1 MNHAIRLAA
10 VPLLILGACGN
21 EPSGSDAPP
30 APPALG
36 AEIAAGDY
44 AGTYERTDGTPI
56 HIVPRGGGLIV
67 VVTGLAFSLV
77 PTGTDTFDL
86 DGVPER
92 VTFERDAGGT
102 VVAVS
107 DSQGRYPRVGDVPPD
122 LLSQYGDGDA
132 PGYAY
137 TAPTE
142 GEDDLPVGAAG
153 GAGLDEAALAGIG
166 ADLRGDP
173 GYAGVHALLVMRDGI
188 LVHEDYLAGFDA
200 DQPHDLRSATKSII
214 AALVGVAVARGDASL
229 DDRPLAV
236 VAEAAGLPVTD
247 HKASL
252 TLRDLLGMRHGLRCD
267 DWDEASP
274 GNEASIYP
282 QDAWTPAILAIPDDE
297 DARRVSYCSGMP
309 LMVGRYLELQTGQPL
324 PDYAQATLF
333 GPLGIDRSDWK
344 WDFRLEAKE
353 TLHGAQAHLRPR
365 DMLRIGR
372 LYAEDGVAP
381 DGTQVLPEGWVA
393 ETFAATEALGDWR
406 RYARYWWT
414 YEADT
419 PDGPVPVHF
428 ASGIG
433 GQRIAVVPSRN
444 LVIAMTG
451 GSFTEGQG
459 GPRRVIERIVAAS
472 GD

>member
-1 MNHAIRLAA
+1 MKRAILTAALA
-10 VPLLILGACGN
+10 LLASAACGG
-21 EPSGSDAPP
+21 EPTGPQAPP
-30 APPALG
+30 APPSLDADIN
-36 AEIAAGDY
+36 ATDY
-44 AGTYERTDGTPI
+44 VGTYERTDGTPI
-56 HIVPRGGGLIV
+56 YVVSRGGGLIV
-67 VVTGLAFSLV
+67 VVTGNAFALL
-77 PTGTDTFDL
+77 PTGPDAFDL
-86 DGVPER
+86 DGVPET
-92 VTFERDAGGT
+92 VVFERGNDGA

-107 DSQGRYPRVGDVPPD
+107 DSQGRYPRTGDVPSD
-122 LLSQYGDGDA
+122 LAAQYGDGDA
-132 PGYAY
+132 PGFDYA
-137 TAPTE
+137 APTR
-142 GEDDLPVGAAG
+142 GEDGLPVAA
-153 GAGLDEAALAGIG
+153 ASTAGIDETVLAAIG
-166 ADLRGDP
+166 TDLRGDAE
-173 GYAGVHALLVMRDGI
+173 YAGVHALLVMRNDL

-200 DQPHDLRSATKSII
+200 DQAHDLRSATKSVV
-214 AALVGVAVARGDASL
+214 AALVGTAVARGEAFL
-229 DDRPLAV
+229 DDEPLAL
-236 VAEAAGLPVTD
+236 VAEDAGLPITD
-247 HKASL
+247 HKAAL

-282 QDAWTPAILAIPDDE
+282 QAEWTPAILSIPDDE
-297 DARRVSYCSGMP
+297 DPARVSYCSAMP
-309 LMVGRYLELQTGQPL
+309 LMVGRYLELTTGKAL
-324 PDYAQATLF
+324 PDYAQTALF
-333 GPLGIDRSDWK
+333 DPLGIDRSDWR

-353 TLHGAQAHLRPR
+353 TLHGAQIHLRPR

-381 DGTQVLPEGWVA
+381 DGTRLLPPGWVA
-393 ETFAATEALGDWR
+393 ETFGATRALGDWR